1 MVSEHLNDDEIQN
14 YLDNRGKINR
24 SLMEA
29 HLNGCEKCQAVYT
42 GYKAV
47 FQGLEYEPPESL
59 SADFVENVLANIPVK
74 PKYVRAY
81 GILSAAAVAVLLIGG
96 LAVTQQ
102 YIDLVP
108 VGKNVAHSLM
118 PAIDLQAPELLA
130 GDFNALSSL
139 RKYDLWLLAGF
150 AIFAVT
156 IIDQIISKKRS
167 MQDKLLSLIAF

>member
-1 MVSEHLNDDEIQN
+1 MVSEHYSDEEIQN
-14 YLDNRGKINR
+14 YLDNGGKINR
-24 SLMEA
+24 SAMEA
-29 HLNGCEKCQAVYT
+29 HLNSCEKCQAVYT

-47 FQGLEYEPPESL
+47 FQGLECEPPESL
-59 SADFVENVLANIPVK
+59 SADFIESVLANIPAK
-74 PKYVRAY
+74 PKHVRAY
-81 GILSAAAVAVLLIGG
+81 GVLSAAAVAVLLIGG

-102 YIDLVP
+102 YIDLMP

-118 PAIDLQAPELLA
+118 PAIELQTPELLA
-130 GDFNALSSL
+130 SDFNAVSSL

-167 MQDKLLSLIAF
+167 MHDKLLSLIAF